1 MFCVTTHM
9 NDSIHIQIQMVKL
22 GKKSGIGNDLID
34 LGVSLTDP
42 SIKLWKVN
50 SKIGLRQVAKQ
61 QSTVING
68 GHQCSS
74 FATKRRPLQ
83 RTLGTPMVDN

>member
-9 NDSIHIQIQMVKL
+9 NDSIHIEIQMVKL

-42 SIKLWKVN
+42 SIELWK
-50 SKIGLRQVAKQ
+50 STAKLGLDTKQ

-68 GHQCSS
+68 GHQCAS

-83 RTLGTPMVDN
+83 RTLGTPMVEN